1 MLCIHVK
8 PEALRE
14 IMSEHFKLIFFLYFY
29 VDFLDFQG

>member
-14 IMSEHFKLIFFLYFY
+14 KMITEVERTIVFPGLK
-29 VDFLDFQG
+29 